1 MELAE
6 HQKIVTCKEYNRRR
20 MQKEKSATLKK
31 TLDEK
36 LYESGT
42 LKIRVT
48 RKKCNMKRV
57 QHEGKAPQN
66 KCNMKKVRQKKQYGN
81 MQLEK
86 SVKQNKYNTKRCNIK
101 RAQNEKCAK

>member
-20 MQKEKSATLKK
+20 VQKEKSATLKE

-36 LYESGT
+36 LYESAT

-48 RKKCNMKRV
+48 PKKCNMKRV
-57 QHEGKAPQN
+57 QHEGKAPWN
-66 KCNMKKVRQKKQYGN
+66 KCNMKKSETKKAIW
-81 MQLEK
+81 
-86 SVKQNKYNTKRCNIK
+86 KYAT
-101 RAQNEKCAK
+101 